1 MSSPSSSLAASTTSW
16 EISLPVFSIFCSTTS
31 LPAIRI
37 MPKDKNV
44 IASRMGINCSKRLP
58 IYFFIRTLSSIS
70 FKYNEYNSFSPSAE
84 PRAGVLYPF
93 RFSYNS
99 FHFVISLC
107 KYVMGIH
114 PIQRSEQ
121 RLQNYEPTFSALMD
135 GQWVMIPEVSQYRC
149 AHTGS
154 SLPFS
159 ILPQFAPDT

>member
-1 MSSPSSSLAASTTSW
+1 MSPWSRFPSQTTYWVRNGLSSPSSSLAASTTSW

-70 FKYNEYNSFSPSAE
+70 FKYNEYNSFSQSSK

-93 RFSYNS
+93 RFSYDS
-99 FHFVISLC
+99 FHFVIAF
-107 KYVMGIH
+107 
-114 PIQRSEQ
+114 
-121 RLQNYEPTFSALMD
+121 LQNCQPR
-135 GQWVMIPEVSQYRC
+135 W
-149 AHTGS
+149 
-154 SLPFS
+154 LPAS
-159 ILPQFAPDT
+159 CVKVPGCMEL